1 MSKLSKLNGIQK
13 SKFLRLYKYQYF
25 YRMYK
30 QIICLLLFCFVSVGF
45 GQEKNNA
52 FKSKKFAYTNKEI
65 LIDTSALNPNSFK
78 IFNVNQQEIDTS
90 FYSFNYQTK
99 KLIFKKIFQD
109 SVRVQ
114 YYQLPNFLTKTY
126 TIYDEKKIVPNENG
140 RLLTFSENTKK
151 QIPIFNGL
159 QTNGSISRGFT
170 VGNNQNTVL
179 NSNLDL
185 QISGKLSDDITLK
198 ASIQDSNIPLQE
210 GGYSQKIDEFDQIF
224 IELSSKNWN
233 IRAGDLFLENRKT
246 SFLNFNKKVQGLS
259 SHFNWGNTKKNDLF
273 FAASLVRGQY
283 AKSNFTGQEGNQ
295 GPYKLRGNN
304 GELYVL
310 IISGS
315 ERVYVNGIL
324 KERGENK
331 DYIIDYNAGEI
342 IFNATFPITSEMRIV
357 MEYQYSDRNFTRFLS
372 YGGFQHESD
381 KFSIGAYVYN
391 ENDVKNQPL
400 QQSLSENQ
408 IQTLQL
414 AGDNANL
421 MNAPSAYVDSY
432 SENKILYK
440 KAQVNNTEIFV
451 FSTDATQTLYQVKFT
466 FLGTNSGNYILA
478 SSNTIGKIY
487 EYVAPISGV
496 PQGSYEPI
504 VKLIAPTKIQ
514 IATIVSSFSP
524 TEKTEIETEIAIS
537 NHDKNLFSNLDDANN
552 QGIATKLNLKQQLFS
567 KGIQVQSFATIN
579 YIQEN
584 FKPIERLY
592 NIEFNRDWNLTNPL
606 GNQMFLAGGV
616 QFNSVQKDTVKWKT
630 FGKYQFEKLEYSTNF
645 SGYKHAFQTFTKNKN
660 LALQTQISLMDSKNN
675 SSTSNFLR
683 SQNVAKYHF
692 KKNYVGANFRY
703 ENNKE
708 IANETKIL
716 SNFSQRFSEFGNF
729 IGRGDSTK
737 VYTEMGYLIRQNDS
751 VKNNLLQRVNSSF
764 STYLKSQIIKNDR
777 RNLGIFI
784 NYRTL
789 KFTHNRATEPSI
801 NSRVNYSDSFFNQLI
816 QTTTFYENNS
826 GSIAQQEFTF
836 LEVDAGRGIYMW
848 NDYNNNNIQE
858 LQEFEIATFSDLAK
872 YVKIFLPNQIFIRTY
887 QNKLSQTLTFNG
899 NAWQNETGFKKFL
912 SKFYNQTSLIIDK
925 KITRNSNAFEWNP
938 FSIPDKDLIGL
949 NTNFRNSLFFNKGKQ
964 KNSVT
969 YTYNSSALKNVLN
982 FGSQENYIK
991 SHQLQ
996 YVHLVQK
1003 FWLFQ
1008 LQTNTSNVKS
1018 ISDNYAS
1025 RNFNI
1030 TGLEIAPKVSYI
1042 FNKNAS
1048 WDVFYENNSKENTI
1062 GNLEHLKQ
1070 QQFGTSFNWNTEKGF
1085 SLNGIFTYIN
1095 NNFTGSASSPVG
1107 FQLLEGLQ
1115 NGKNT
1120 TWQLLVQKNI
1130 TQFLD
1135 VSVNYNG
1142 RKSETS
1148 KTVHTGTIQL
1158 RAFF

>member
-1 MSKLSKLNGIQK
+1 MLKQL
-13 SKFLRLYKYQYF
+13 FLF
-25 YRMYK
+25 
-30 QIICLLLFCFVSVGF
+30 LFLCVFSVGF
-45 GQEKNNA
+45 AQEKNQA
-52 FKSKKFAYTNKEI
+52 YKSRKIVYTKEVI
-65 LIDTSALNPNSFK
+65 LIDTIALNPNSFK
-78 IFNVNQQEIDTS
+78 IYNFNNQEIDTS
-90 FYSFNYQTK
+90 YYSFNYQTK
-99 KLIFKKIFQD
+99 KLLFKKEFQD
-109 SVRVQ
+109 SVKVT

-140 RLLTFSENTKK
+140 RLLTFSENNKK
-151 QIPIFNGL
+151 PTSVFDGL
-159 QTNGSISRGFT
+159 QTNGSISRGVT
-170 VGNNQNTVL
+170 IGNNQNTVL

-185 QISGKLSDDITLK
+185 QISGKISENVTLK

-210 GGYSQKIDEFDQIF
+210 GGYSQKLDEFDQIF

-259 SHFNWGNTKKNDLF
+259 SHFNWGNSNKNDLF

-283 AKSNFTGQEGNQ
+283 ARSNFTGQEGNQ

-372 YGGFQHESD
+372 YGGFNHESE
-381 KFSIGAYVYN
+381 KFSIGAYVYS

-400 QQSLSENQ
+400 QQSLSEEQVQ
-408 IQTLQL
+408 ILQN
-414 AGDNANL
+414 AGDDTTL
-421 MNAPSAYVDSY
+421 MNAPSAYEDSY

-440 KAQVNNTEIFV
+440 KTLIGPTEIFE
-451 FSTDATQTLYQVKFT
+451 FSTDQTQTLFQVKFT
-466 FLGTNSGNYILA
+466 FVGNNLGNYVLA
-478 SSNTIGKIY
+478 SNNTIGKIY
-487 EYVAPISGV
+487 EYVAPIAGI
-496 PQGSYEPI
+496 PQGNYEPI

-514 IATIVSSFSP
+514 IATIVSKYSP
-524 TEKTEIETEIAIS
+524 SDKTEIETEIAIS
-537 NHDKNLFSNLDDANN
+537 NNDRNLFSGLDDANN
-552 QGIATKLNLKQQLFS
+552 QGIASKLNIKQQLFS
-567 KGIQVQSFATIN
+567 KGINVQSFANIN

-592 NIEFNRDWNLTNPL
+592 NIEFNRDWNITNPL
-606 GNQMFLAGGV
+606 GNQVLIVGGF
-616 QFNSVQKDTVKWKT
+616 QFNSVQKDSIKWQT
-630 FGKYQFEKLEYSTNF
+630 FGKYQFEKLDYSTNF
-645 SGYKHAFQTFTKNKN
+645 SGNKHVFQAIAKNKSIVFQT
-660 LALQTQISLMDSKNN
+660 QTSLMNSQSETSKSDFFRN
-675 SSTSNFLR
+675 
-683 SQNVAKYHF
+683 QNLMKYQV
-692 KKNYVGANFRY
+692 KKNYIGGSFRA
-703 ENNKE
+703 ESSKE
-708 IANETKIL
+708 LLTQTQTL

-729 IGRGDSTK
+729 IGRGDSTA
-737 VYTEMGYLIRQNDS
+737 VFTEIGYLARQNDS
-751 VKNNLLQRVNSSF
+751 LQNSILKRVNTSF
-764 STYLKSQIIKNDR
+764 STYLKSQLIKNDR
-777 RNLGIFI
+777 RNLGVFI

-789 KFTHNRATEPSI
+789 KFTDNRATEPSI
-801 NSRVNYSDSFFNQLI
+801 NSRLNYSDSFFNQLI

-826 GSIAQQEFTF
+826 GSIAQQEFTY
-836 LEVDAGRGIYMW
+836 LEVDPGRGVYMW
-848 NDYNNNNIQE
+848 NDYNNNNVQE
-858 LQEFEIATFSDLAK
+858 LQEFEIATFPDLAK
-872 YVKIFLPNQIFIRTY
+872 YVKVFLPNQTFIRTY

-899 NAWQNETGFKKFL
+899 NAWQNESGFMKFL
-912 SKFYNQTSLIIDK
+912 SNFYNQTSLIIDK
-925 KITRNSNAFEWNP
+925 KVARNSNSFEWNP
-938 FSIPDKDLIGL
+938 FSKNEEDLIGL
-949 NTNFRNSLFFNKGKQ
+949 NNNFRNSLFFHKGKQ
-964 KNSVT
+964 RNSVT
-969 YTYNSSALKNVLN
+969 YTYNSSSLKNLLN

-996 YVHLVQK
+996 YVHLVKK

-1008 LQTNTSNVKS
+1008 LQTNTSNSES
-1018 ISDNYAS
+1018 ISDSYAS

-1030 TGLEIAPKVSYI
+1030 EGIEMAPKVSYI
-1042 FNKNAS
+1042 FSKNAS
-1048 WDVFYENNSKENTI
+1048 WDIFYENSTKENTI
-1062 GNLEHLKQ
+1062 GNLERLKQ
-1070 QQFGTSFNWNTEKGF
+1070 NQFGTSFNWNTEKGF
-1085 SLNGIFTYIN
+1085 SMNGIFTYIN
-1095 NNFTGSASSPVG
+1095 NDFTGSASSPVG

-1120 TWQLLVQKNI
+1120 TWQLIFQKNI

-1135 VSVNYNG
+1135 VSINYNG

-1148 KTVHTGTIQL
+1148 KTIHTGTVQL

>member
-1 MSKLSKLNGIQK
+1 
-13 SKFLRLYKYQYF
+13 
-25 YRMYK
+25 MYK
-30 QIICLLLFCFVSVGF
+30 QLFLFLLLCAFSVGL
-45 GQEKNNA
+45 GQEKNQA
-52 FKSKKFAYTNKEI
+52 FKTKKMVYTKAEI
-65 LIDTSALNPNSFK
+65 QIDTLALNPNSFK
-78 IFNVNQQEIDTS
+78 IYNLNNQEIDTS
-90 FYSFNYQTK
+90 FYAFNYQTK
-99 KLIFKKIFQD
+99 KLLFKKEFQD
-109 SVRVQ
+109 SVKVS

-140 RLLTFSENTKK
+140 RLLTFSENNKK
-151 QIPIFNGL
+151 PTSVFNGL
-159 QTNGSISRGFT
+159 QTNGSISRGVT
-170 VGNNQNTVL
+170 IGNNQNTVL

-185 QISGKLSDDITLK
+185 QISGKLADNITLK

-210 GGYSQKIDEFDQIF
+210 GGYSQKLDEFDQIF

-233 IRAGDLFLENRKT
+233 VRAGDLFLENRKT

-259 SHFNWGNTKKNDLF
+259 SHFNWGNTNKNDLF

-295 GPYKLRGNN
+295 GPYKLRGNS

-372 YGGFQHESD
+372 YGGFNHESD
-381 KFSIGAYVYN
+381 KFSIGAYVYS

-400 QQSLSENQ
+400 QQSLSEEQ
-408 IQTLQL
+408 IQILQN
-414 AGDNANL
+414 AGDDTTL
-421 MNAPSAYVDSY
+421 MNAPSAYEDSY

-440 KAQVNNTEIFV
+440 KTLIGPTEIFE
-451 FSTDATQTLYQVKFT
+451 FSTDETQILYQVKFT
-466 FLGTNSGNYILA
+466 FLGTNLGNYVLA
-478 SSNTIGKIY
+478 SNNTIGKIY
-487 EYVAPISGV
+487 EYVAPIAEI
-496 PQGSYEPI
+496 PQGNYEPL

-514 IATIVSSFSP
+514 IATIVSKYSP
-524 TEKTEIETEIAIS
+524 SDKTEIETEIAIS
-537 NHDKNLFSNLDDANN
+537 NNDKNLFSGLDDANN
-552 QGIATKLNLKQQLFS
+552 QGIASKLNIKQHLFS
-567 KGIQVQSFATIN
+567 KGINVQSFANIN

-592 NIEFNRDWNLTNPL
+592 NIEFNRDWNITNPL
-606 GNQMFLAGGV
+606 GNQVLIVGGF
-616 QFNSVQKDTVKWKT
+616 QFNSVQKDSVTWQT
-630 FGKYQFEKLEYSTNF
+630 FGKYQFEKLDYSSNF
-645 SGYKHAFQTFTKNKN
+645 SGNKHVFQAIAKNKSLVFQT
-660 LALQTQISLMDSKNN
+660 QTSLMNSQSETSKSDFFRN
-675 SSTSNFLR
+675 
-683 SQNVAKYHF
+683 QNVVKYHV
-692 KKNYVGANFRY
+692 KKNYIGGSFRA
-703 ENNKE
+703 ENTKE
-708 IANETKIL
+708 MLTQTQTL
-716 SNFSQRFSEFGNF
+716 SNFSQRFTEFGNF

-737 VYTEMGYLIRQNDS
+737 VFTEIGYLARQNDS
-751 VKNNLLQRVNSSF
+751 LQSNTLKRVNASF
-764 STYLKSQIIKNDR
+764 STYLKSQLIKNDR
-777 RNLGIFI
+777 RNLGLFI

-789 KFTHNRATEPSI
+789 KFTDNRATEPSI
-801 NSRVNYSDSFFNQLI
+801 NSRLNYSDSFFNQLI

-826 GSIAQQEFTF
+826 GSIAQQEFTY
-836 LEVDAGRGIYMW
+836 LEVDPGRGVYMW
-848 NDYNNNNIQE
+848 NDYNNNNVQE
-858 LQEFEIATFSDLAK
+858 LQEFEIATFPDLAK
-872 YVKIFLPNQIFIRTY
+872 YVKVFLPNQTFIRTY

-899 NAWQNETGFKKFL
+899 NAWQNESGFQKFA
-912 SKFYNQTSLIIDK
+912 SNFYNQTSLIIDK
-925 KITRNSNAFEWNP
+925 KVARNSSSFEWNP
-938 FSIPDKDLIGL
+938 FSKNEEDLIGL
-949 NTNFRNSLFFNKGKQ
+949 NNNFRNSLFFHKGKQ
-964 KNSVT
+964 RNSVT
-969 YTYNSSALKNVLN
+969 YTYNSSSLKNLLN

-996 YVHLVQK
+996 YVHLVKK

-1008 LQTNTSNVKS
+1008 LQTNTSNSES
-1018 ISDNYAS
+1018 ISDSYSS

-1030 TGLEIAPKVSYI
+1030 DGLEMAPKVSYI
-1042 FNKNAS
+1042 FSKNAS
-1048 WDVFYENNSKENTI
+1048 WDLFYENSTKENTT

-1070 QQFGTSFNWNTEKGF
+1070 NQFGTSFNWNTEKGF
-1085 SLNGIFTYIN
+1085 SMNGIFTYIN

-1115 NGKNT
+1115 NGKNM
-1120 TWQLLVQKNI
+1120 TWQVLFQKNI

-1148 KTVHTGTIQL
+1148 KTIHTGTVQL

>member
-1 MSKLSKLNGIQK
+1 MFKHL
-13 SKFLRLYKYQYF
+13 FLF
-25 YRMYK
+25 
-30 QIICLLLFCFVSVGF
+30 LFLCTISVGF
-45 GQEKNNA
+45 AQEKNQA
-52 FKSKKFAYTNKEI
+52 FKSKKLVYTNQEI
-65 LIDTSALNPNSFK
+65 QIDTLALNPNSFK
-78 IFNVNQQEIDTS
+78 IYNFNNQEIDTS

-99 KLIFKKIFQD
+99 KLLFKKEFQD
-109 SVRVQ
+109 SVKVE

-140 RLLTFSENTKK
+140 RLLTFTENNKK
-151 QIPIFNGL
+151 PISVFNGL
-159 QTNGSISRGFT
+159 QTNGSISRGVT
-170 VGNNQNTVL
+170 IGNNQNTVL

-185 QISGKLSDDITLK
+185 QISGKLSENITLK

-210 GGYSQKIDEFDQIF
+210 GGYSQKLDEFDQIF

-233 IRAGDLFLENRKT
+233 VRAGDLFLENRKT

-273 FAASLVRGQY
+273 LAASLVRGQY

-295 GPYKLRGNN
+295 GPYKLRGNS

-372 YGGFQHESD
+372 YGGFNHESD
-381 KFSIGAYVYN
+381 KFSIGAYVYS

-400 QQSLSENQ
+400 QQSLSEEQVQ
-408 IQTLQL
+408 ILQN
-414 AGDNANL
+414 AGDDVTQ
-421 MNAPSAYVDSY
+421 MNAPSAYEDSY

-440 KAQVNNTEIFV
+440 KTLIGPIEIFE
-451 FSTDATQTLYQVKFT
+451 FSTDETLTLYQVKFT
-466 FLGTNSGNYILA
+466 FLGNNLGNYVLA
-478 SSNTIGKIY
+478 SNNTIGKIY
-487 EYVAPISGV
+487 EYVAPIAGI
-496 PQGSYEPI
+496 PQGNYEPI

-514 IATIVSSFSP
+514 IATIVSKYSP
-524 TEKTEIETEIAIS
+524 SYKTEIETEIAIS
-537 NHDKNLFSNLDDANN
+537 NNDKNLFSGLDDANN
-552 QGIATKLNLKQQLFS
+552 QGIASKLNIKQQLFS
-567 KGIQVQSFATIN
+567 KGINVQSFANIN

-592 NIEFNRDWNLTNPL
+592 NIEFNRDWNITNPL
-606 GNQMFLAGGV
+606 GNQVLIVGGF
-616 QFNSVQKDTVKWKT
+616 QFNSVQKDAIKWKV
-630 FGKYQFEKLEYSTNF
+630 FGKYQFEKLDYSTNF
-645 SGYKHAFQTFTKNKN
+645 SGNKHVFQAIAKNKSLVFQT
-660 LALQTQISLMDSKNN
+660 QTSLMNSQSDYSKSDFFRN
-675 SSTSNFLR
+675 
-683 SQNVAKYHF
+683 QNVAKFHF
-692 KKNYVGANFRY
+692 KKNYIGGSFRA
-703 ENNKE
+703 ENSKE
-708 IANETKIL
+708 FITQTQTL
-716 SNFSQRFSEFGNF
+716 SNFSQRFTEFGNF
-729 IGRGDSTK
+729 LGRGDSTK
-737 VYTEMGYLIRQNDS
+737 VFTEIGYLIRQNDS
-751 VKNNLLQRVNSSF
+751 LQSNILKRVNTSF
-764 STYLKSQIIKNDR
+764 STYLKSQLIKNDR
-777 RNLGIFI
+777 RNLGVFV

-789 KFTHNRATEPSI
+789 KFADNRTTEPSI
-801 NSRVNYSDSFFNQLI
+801 NSRLNYSDSFFNQLI

-826 GSIAQQEFTF
+826 GSIAQQEFTY
-836 LEVDAGRGIYMW
+836 LEVDPGRGVYMW

-858 LQEFEIATFSDLAK
+858 LQEFEIATFPDLAK
-872 YVKIFLPNQIFIRTY
+872 YVKVFLPNQTFIRTY

-899 NAWQNETGFKKFL
+899 NAWQNETGLKGFL
-912 SKFYNQTSLIIDK
+912 SNFYNQTSLIIDK
-925 KITRNSNAFEWNP
+925 KVARNSNSFEWNP
-938 FSIPDKDLIGL
+938 FSKSEEDLIGL
-949 NTNFRNSLFFNKGKQ
+949 NNNFRNSLFFHKGKQ
-964 KNSVT
+964 RNSLT
-969 YTYNSSALKNVLN
+969 YTYNSSSLKNLLN

-996 YVHLVQK
+996 YAHLVQK

-1008 LQTNTSNVKS
+1008 LQTNTSNSES
-1018 ISDNYAS
+1018 ISDSYAT

-1030 TGLEIAPKVSYI
+1030 DGLEMAPKVSYI
-1042 FNKNAS
+1042 FSKNAS
-1048 WDVFYENNSKENTI
+1048 WDIFYENSNKENTL
-1062 GNLEHLKQ
+1062 GDLESLKQ
-1070 QQFGTSFNWNTEKGF
+1070 NQFGTSFNWNTEKGF
-1085 SLNGIFTYIN
+1085 SMNGIFTYIN
-1095 NNFTGSASSPVG
+1095 NDFSGNASSPVG

-1120 TWQLLVQKNI
+1120 TWQLLFQKNI

-1135 VSVNYNG
+1135 VSINYNG

-1148 KTVHTGTIQL
+1148 KTIHTGTVQL

>member
-1 MSKLSKLNGIQK
+1 MC
-13 SKFLRLYKYQYF
+13 
-25 YRMYK
+25 K
-30 QIICLLLFCFVSVGF
+30 QIICILFFCCVAFGF

-65 LIDTSALNPNSFK
+65 LIDSLVLHPNSFK
-78 IFNVNQQEIDTS
+78 IFNLKQQEIDTS
-90 FYSFNYQTK
+90 YYIFNYQTK
-99 KLIFKKIFQD
+99 KLVFKKVFSD
-109 SVRVQ
+109 SIRVQ

-140 RLLTFSENTKK
+140 RFLTFSENTKK
-151 QIPIFNGL
+151 QLPIFNGL
-159 QTNGSISRGFT
+159 QTNGSISRGIT

-185 QISGKLSDDITLK
+185 QISGKLSEDITLK

-224 IELSSKNWN
+224 IELSAKNWN

-283 AKSNFTGQEGNQ
+283 ARSNFTGQEGNQ

-381 KFSIGAYVYN
+381 KFTIGAYVYN
-391 ENDVKNQPL
+391 ENDIKNQPL

-414 AGDNANL
+414 AGDDTNL
-421 MNAPSAYVDSY
+421 MNTPSAFEDSY

-440 KAQVNNTEIFV
+440 KTIVNNTEIFV
-451 FSTDATQTLYQVKFT
+451 FSTDNTQTLYQVKFT
-466 FLGTNSGNYILA
+466 LLGNNLGNYILA

-487 EYVAPISGV
+487 EYIAPISGV
-496 PQGSYEPI
+496 PQGIYEPI

-537 NHDKNLFSNLDDANN
+537 NYDENLFSNLDDSNN
-552 QGIATKLNLKQQLFS
+552 QGIATKLNLNQQLFS

-592 NIEFNRDWNLTNPL
+592 NIEFNRDWNSTNPI
-606 GNQMFLAGGV
+606 GNQTLLVGGI
-616 QFNSVQKDTVKWKT
+616 QFNSVQKDTTTWKT
-630 FGKYQFEKLEYSTNF
+630 FGKYQFEKLDFSKNF
-645 SGYKHAFQTFTKNKN
+645 SGNKHAFQTYAKNKSWIF
-660 LALQTQISLMDSKNN
+660 QTQTSLMNSKTDY
-675 SSTSNFLR
+675 STSTFLR
-683 SQNVAKYHF
+683 SQNGIKYHF
-692 KKNYVGANFRY
+692 KKNYVGTNFRH
-703 ENNKE
+703 ENSKE
-708 IANETKIL
+708 IFIQTQKL
-716 SNFSQRFSEFGNF
+716 SNFSQKFSEFGSF
-729 IGRGDSTK
+729 IGRGDSTD
-737 VYTEMGYLIRQNDS
+737 VYTEIGYLIRHNDS
-751 VKNNLLQRVNSSF
+751 IKNNFLQRVNTSF
-764 STYLKSQIIKNDR
+764 STYLKSQIIKNEK
-777 RNLGIFI
+777 RNLGVFI
-784 NYRTL
+784 NYRSL
-789 KFTHNRATEPSI
+789 KFMDDRATEPSI
-801 NSRVNYSDSFFNQLI
+801 NSRFNYSDSFFNQLI
-816 QTTTFYENNS
+816 QSTTFYENNS
-826 GSIAQQEFTF
+826 GNIAQQDFTF

-872 YVKIFLPNQIFIRTY
+872 YIKIFLPNQIFIRTY
-887 QNKLSQTLTFNG
+887 QNKFSQTLTFNG
-899 NAWQNETGFKKFL
+899 NMLQNKTGFKKFL

-925 KITRNSNAFEWNP
+925 KITRNSNTFEWNP
-938 FSIPDKDLIGL
+938 FSIPEENLIGL
-949 NTNFRNSLFFNKGKQ
+949 NNNFRNSLFFHKGKQ
-964 KNSVT
+964 RNSVT
-969 YTYNSSALKNVLN
+969 YTYNSSSTKNILN

-991 SHQLQ
+991 NHQFQ

-1003 FWLFQ
+1003 FWLFHFE
-1008 LQTNTSNVKS
+1008 TNITSLNS
-1018 ISDNYAS
+1018 ISDNYVS

-1030 TGLEIAPKVSYI
+1030 SAIEMRPKVAYI

-1048 WDVFYENNSKENTI
+1048 WEIFYENNSKQNTI
-1062 GNLEHLKQ
+1062 GNLESLKQ

-1085 SLNGIFTYIN
+1085 TLNGIFTYIN
-1095 NNFTGSASSPVG
+1095 NNFTGSTSSPVG

-1115 NGKNT
+1115 NGKNS
-1120 TWQLLVQKNI
+1120 TWQLIFQKNI

-1135 VSVNYNG
+1135 ISLNYNG

-1148 KTVHTGTIQL
+1148 QVVHTGTIQL

>member
-1 MSKLSKLNGIQK
+1 MFKHL
-13 SKFLRLYKYQYF
+13 FLF
-25 YRMYK
+25 
-30 QIICLLLFCFVSVGF
+30 LFLCTISVGF
-45 GQEKNNA
+45 AQEKNQA
-52 FKSKKFAYTNKEI
+52 FKSKKLVYTNQEI
-65 LIDTSALNPNSFK
+65 QIDTLALNPNSFK
-78 IFNVNQQEIDTS
+78 IYNFNNQEIDTS

-99 KLIFKKIFQD
+99 KLLFKKEFQD
-109 SVRVQ
+109 SVKVE

-140 RLLTFSENTKK
+140 RLLTFTENNKK
-151 QIPIFNGL
+151 PISVFNGL
-159 QTNGSISRGFT
+159 QTNGSISRGVT
-170 VGNNQNTVL
+170 IGNNQNTVL

-185 QISGKLSDDITLK
+185 QISGKLSENITLK

-210 GGYSQKIDEFDQIF
+210 GGYSQKLDEFDQIF

-233 IRAGDLFLENRKT
+233 VRAGDLFLENRKT

-273 FAASLVRGQY
+273 LAASLVRGQY

-295 GPYKLRGNN
+295 GPYKLRGNS

-372 YGGFQHESD
+372 YGGFNHESD
-381 KFSIGAYVYN
+381 KFSIGAYVYS

-400 QQSLSENQ
+400 QQSLSEEQVQ
-408 IQTLQL
+408 ILQN
-414 AGDNANL
+414 AGDDVTQ
-421 MNAPSAYVDSY
+421 MNAPSAYEDSY

-440 KAQVNNTEIFV
+440 KTLIGPIEIFE
-451 FSTDATQTLYQVKFT
+451 FSTDETLTLYQVKFT
-466 FLGTNSGNYILA
+466 FLGNNLGNYVLA
-478 SSNTIGKIY
+478 SNNTIGKIY
-487 EYVAPISGV
+487 EYVAPIAGI
-496 PQGSYEPI
+496 PQGNYEPI

-514 IATIVSSFSP
+514 IATIVSKYSP
-524 TEKTEIETEIAIS
+524 SDKTEIETEIAIS
-537 NHDKNLFSNLDDANN
+537 NNDKNLFSGLDDANN
-552 QGIATKLNLKQQLFS
+552 QGIASKLNIKQQLFS
-567 KGIQVQSFATIN
+567 KGINVQSFANIN

-592 NIEFNRDWNLTNPL
+592 NIEFNRDWNITNPL
-606 GNQMFLAGGV
+606 GNQVLIVGGF
-616 QFNSVQKDTVKWKT
+616 QFNSVQKDAIKWKV
-630 FGKYQFEKLEYSTNF
+630 FGKYQFEKLDYSTNF
-645 SGYKHAFQTFTKNKN
+645 SGNKHVFQAIAKNKSLVFQT
-660 LALQTQISLMDSKNN
+660 QTSLMNSQSDYSKSDFFRN
-675 SSTSNFLR
+675 
-683 SQNVAKYHF
+683 QNVAKFHF
-692 KKNYVGANFRY
+692 KKNYIGGSFRA
-703 ENNKE
+703 ENSKE
-708 IANETKIL
+708 FITQTQTL
-716 SNFSQRFSEFGNF
+716 SNFSQRFTEFGNF
-729 IGRGDSTK
+729 LGRGDSTK
-737 VYTEMGYLIRQNDS
+737 VFTEIGYLIRQNDS
-751 VKNNLLQRVNSSF
+751 LQSNILKRVNTSF
-764 STYLKSQIIKNDR
+764 STYLKSQLIKNDR
-777 RNLGIFI
+777 RNLGVFV

-789 KFTHNRATEPSI
+789 KFADNRATEPSI
-801 NSRVNYSDSFFNQLI
+801 NSRLNYSDSFFNQLI

-826 GSIAQQEFTF
+826 GSIAQQEFTY
-836 LEVDAGRGIYMW
+836 LEVDPGRGVYMW

-858 LQEFEIATFSDLAK
+858 LQEFEIATFPDLAK
-872 YVKIFLPNQIFIRTY
+872 YVKVFLPNQTFIRTY

-899 NAWQNETGFKKFL
+899 NAWQNETGLKGFL
-912 SKFYNQTSLIIDK
+912 SNFYNQTSLIIDK
-925 KITRNSNAFEWNP
+925 KVARNSNSFEWNP
-938 FSIPDKDLIGL
+938 FSKSEEDLIGL
-949 NTNFRNSLFFNKGKQ
+949 NNNFRNSLFFHKGKQ
-964 KNSVT
+964 RNSVT
-969 YTYNSSALKNVLN
+969 YTYNSSSLKNLLN

-996 YVHLVQK
+996 YVHLVKK

-1008 LQTNTSNVKS
+1008 LQTNTSNSES
-1018 ISDNYAS
+1018 ISDSYAT

-1030 TGLEIAPKVSYI
+1030 DGLEMAPKVSYI
-1042 FNKNAS
+1042 FSKNAS
-1048 WDVFYENNSKENTI
+1048 WDIFYENSNKENTL
-1062 GNLEHLKQ
+1062 GDLESLKQ
-1070 QQFGTSFNWNTEKGF
+1070 NQFGTSFNWNTEKGF
-1085 SLNGIFTYIN
+1085 SMNGIFTYIN
-1095 NNFTGSASSPVG
+1095 NDFSGNASSPVG

-1120 TWQLLVQKNI
+1120 TWQLLFQKNI

-1135 VSVNYNG
+1135 VSINYNG

-1148 KTVHTGTIQL
+1148 KTIHTGTVQL

>member
-1 MSKLSKLNGIQK
+1 
-13 SKFLRLYKYQYF
+13 
-25 YRMYK
+25 MYK
-30 QIICLLLFCFVSVGF
+30 QLFLFLFLCAFSVGF

-52 FKSKKFAYTNKEI
+52 YKTKKLAYTNQEI
-65 LIDTSALNPNSFK
+65 QIDTLALNPNSFK
-78 IFNVNQQEIDTS
+78 IYNFDNQEIDTS

-99 KLIFKKIFQD
+99 KLIFKKEFQD
-109 SVRVQ
+109 SVKIA

-140 RLLTFSENTKK
+140 RLLTFSENNKK
-151 QIPIFNGL
+151 PISAFDGL
-159 QTNGSISRGFT
+159 QTNGSISRGIT

-185 QISGKLSDDITLK
+185 QISGKISDNVTLK

-210 GGYSQKIDEFDQIF
+210 GGYSQKLDEFDQIF

-233 IRAGDLFLENRKT
+233 VRAGDLFLENRKT

-259 SHFNWGNTKKNDLF
+259 THINWGNTTKNDLF

-295 GPYKLRGNN
+295 GPYKLRGNS

-372 YGGFQHESD
+372 YGGFNHEGE
-381 KFSIGAYVYN
+381 KFSIGAYVYS

-400 QQSLSENQ
+400 QQTLSEEQVQ
-408 IQTLQL
+408 ILQN
-414 AGDNANL
+414 AGDDTTL
-421 MNAPSAYVDSY
+421 MTAPSAYEDSY

-440 KAQVNNTEIFV
+440 KTLIGPTEIFE
-451 FSTDATQTLYQVKFT
+451 FSTDQTQTLYQVKFS
-466 FLGTNSGNYILA
+466 FLGNNLGNYVLA
-478 SSNTIGKIY
+478 SNNTIGRIY
-487 EYVAPISGV
+487 EYVAPIAGI
-496 PQGSYEPI
+496 PQGNYEPI

-514 IATIVSSFSP
+514 IATIVSKYAPS
-524 TEKTEIETEIAIS
+524 EKTEIDTEIAIS
-537 NHDKNLFSNLDDANN
+537 NNDQNLFSDLEDANN
-552 QGIATKLNLKQQLFS
+552 QGIASKLNIKQQLFS
-567 KGIQVQSFATIN
+567 KGINVQSFANIN

-592 NIEFNRDWNLTNPL
+592 NIEFNRDWNITNPL
-606 GNQMFLAGGV
+606 GNQVLIIGGF
-616 QFNSVQKDTVKWKT
+616 QFNSVQKDSVKWQT
-630 FGKYQFEKLEYSTNF
+630 FGKYQFEKLDYSINF
-645 SGYKHAFQTFTKNKN
+645 SGNKHVFQAVAKNKSVVFQT
-660 LALQTQISLMDSKNN
+660 QTSLMNSQSDLSK
-675 SSTSNFLR
+675 SDFFRTH
-683 SQNVAKYHF
+683 NVAKYHF
-692 KKNYVGANFRY
+692 KKNYIGGSFRS
-703 ENNKE
+703 ENSKE
-708 IANETKIL
+708 LLTQTQTL
-716 SNFSQRFSEFGNF
+716 SNFSQRFTEFGNF
-729 IGRGDSTK
+729 IGRGDST
-737 VYTEMGYLIRQNDS
+737 VVFTEIGYLARQNDS
-751 VKNNLLQRVNSSF
+751 LQNTVLKRVNASF
-764 STYLKSQIIKNDR
+764 STYLKSQLIKNDR

-789 KFTHNRATEPSI
+789 KFADGRATEPSI
-801 NSRVNYSDSFFNQLI
+801 NSRLSYSDSFFNQLV

-826 GSIAQQEFTF
+826 GSIAQQEFTY
-836 LEVDAGRGIYMW
+836 LEVDPGRGVYMW
-848 NDYNNNNIQE
+848 NDYNNNSVQE
-858 LQEFEIATFSDLAK
+858 LQEFEIATFPDLAK
-872 YVKIFLPNQIFIRTY
+872 YVKVFLPNQTFIRTY
-887 QNKLSQTLTFNG
+887 QNKLSQTLAFNG
-899 NAWQNETGFKKFL
+899 NAWQNESGFKKFL
-912 SKFYNQTSLIIDK
+912 SNFYNQTSLIIDK
-925 KITRNSNAFEWNP
+925 KVARNSNSFEWNP
-938 FSIPDKDLIGL
+938 FSKSEEDLIGL
-949 NTNFRNSLFFNKGKQ
+949 NNNFRNSLYFHKGKQ

-969 YTYNSSALKNVLN
+969 YTYNSSSLKNLLN

-991 SHQLQ
+991 SHQVQ
-996 YVHLVQK
+996 YVHLLKK

-1008 LQTNTSNVKS
+1008 LQTITSNSES
-1018 ISDNYAS
+1018 ISDSYAS

-1030 TGLEIAPKVSYI
+1030 DGLEIAPKVSYI
-1042 FNKNAS
+1042 FSKNAS
-1048 WDVFYENNSKENTI
+1048 WDIFYENSTKENAL
-1062 GNLEHLKQ
+1062 GNLESLKQ
-1070 QQFGTSFNWNTEKGF
+1070 NQFGTSFNWNTEKGF
-1085 SLNGIFTYIN
+1085 SMNGIFTYIN
-1095 NNFTGSASSPVG
+1095 NDFTGSASSPVG

-1120 TWQLLVQKNI
+1120 TWQFLFQKNI

-1135 VSVNYNG
+1135 VSINYNG

-1148 KTVHTGTIQL
+1148 KTIHTGTVQL

>member
-1 MSKLSKLNGIQK
+1 MVYTKAEIQ
-13 SKFLRLYKYQYF
+13 
-25 YRMYK
+25 
-30 QIICLLLFCFVSVGF
+30 
-45 GQEKNNA
+45 
-52 FKSKKFAYTNKEI
+52 
-65 LIDTSALNPNSFK
+65 IDTLALNPNSFK
-78 IFNVNQQEIDTS
+78 IYNFDNQEIDTS

-99 KLIFKKIFQD
+99 KLIFKKEFQD
-109 SVRVQ
+109 SVKVE

-140 RLLTFSENTKK
+140 RLLTFTENNKK
-151 QIPIFNGL
+151 PITVFNGL
-159 QTNGSISRGFT
+159 QTNGSISRGIT

-185 QISGKLSDDITLK
+185 QISGKISDNVTLK

-259 SHFNWGNTKKNDLF
+259 SHFNWGNTTKNDLF

-295 GPYKLRGNN
+295 GPYKLRGNS

-372 YGGFQHESD
+372 YGGFSHESD
-381 KFSIGAYVYN
+381 KFSIGAYVYS

-400 QQSLSENQ
+400 QQSLSEEQVQ
-408 IQTLQL
+408 ILQN
-414 AGDNANL
+414 AGDDMTQ
-421 MNAPSAYVDSY
+421 MNAPSAYEDTY

-440 KAQVNNTEIFV
+440 KTIIGLDEIFE
-451 FSTDATQTLYQVKFT
+451 FSTDQTQTLYQVKFT
-466 FLGTNSGNYILA
+466 FLGNNLGNYVLA
-478 SSNTIGKIY
+478 SNNTIGRIY
-487 EYVAPISGV
+487 EYVAPIAGI

-514 IATIVSSFSP
+514 IATIVSKYSP
-524 TEKTEIETEIAIS
+524 TEKTEIETELAIS
-537 NHDKNLFSNLDDANN
+537 NNDKNLFSGIDDANN
-552 QGIATKLNLKQQLFS
+552 QGIASKLNIKQQLFS
-567 KGIQVQSFATIN
+567 KVISVQSFANVN

-592 NIEFNRDWNLTNPL
+592 NIEFNRDWNITNPL
-606 GNQMFLAGGV
+606 GNQVLIIGGF
-616 QFNSVQKDTVKWKT
+616 QFNSVQRDSVKWKT
-630 FGKYQFEKLEYSTNF
+630 FGKYQFEKLDYSVNF
-645 SGYKHAFQTFTKNKN
+645 SGNKHVFQ
-660 LALQTQISLMDSKNN
+660 AVAKNN
-675 SSTSNFLR
+675 SIVFQTNTSLMNSKSDLSKSDFFR
-683 SQNVAKYHF
+683 NQNVAKYHF
-692 KKNYVGANFRY
+692 KKNYIGGSFRN
-703 ENNKE
+703 ENSKE
-708 IANETKIL
+708 ILTQTQTL
-716 SNFSQRFSEFGNF
+716 SNFSQRFTEYGNF
-729 IGRGDSTK
+729 IGRGDSTA
-737 VYTEMGYLIRQNDS
+737 VFTEIGYLARQNDS
-751 VKNNLLQRVNSSF
+751 LQNNVLKRVNASF
-764 STYLKSQIIKNDR
+764 STYLKSQLIKNDR
-777 RNLGIFI
+777 RNLGVFI

-789 KFTHNRATEPSI
+789 KFADNRPTEPSI
-801 NSRVNYSDSFFNQLI
+801 NSRLNYSDSFFNNLI

-826 GSIAQQEFTF
+826 GSIAQQEFTY
-836 LEVDAGRGIYMW
+836 LEVDPGRGVYMW
-848 NDYNNNNIQE
+848 NDYNNNNVQE
-858 LQEFEIATFSDLAK
+858 LQEFEIATFPDLAK
-872 YVKIFLPNQIFIRTY
+872 YVKVFLPNQIFIRTY
-887 QNKLSQTLTFNG
+887 QNKLSQTLIFNG
-899 NAWQNETGFKKFL
+899 NAWQNETGFKKFI
-912 SKFYNQTSLIIDK
+912 SNFYNQSSLIIDK
-925 KITRNSNAFEWNP
+925 KVARNSNSFEWNP
-938 FSIPDKDLIGL
+938 FSKDEEDLIGL
-949 NTNFRNSLFFNKGKQ
+949 NNNFRNSLFFHKGKQ
-964 KNSVT
+964 RNSVT
-969 YTYNSSALKNVLN
+969 YTYNSSSLKNLLN

-991 SHQLQ
+991 SHQVQ
-996 YVHLVQK
+996 YVHLVKK

-1008 LQTNTSNVKS
+1008 VQTNTSNSES
-1018 ISDNYAS
+1018 ISNSYAS

-1030 TGLEIAPKVSYI
+1030 DGLEIAPKVSYI
-1042 FNKNAS
+1042 FSKNAS
-1048 WDVFYENNSKENTI
+1048 WDVFYENSKKENTL
-1062 GNLEHLKQ
+1062 GNLESLKQ
-1070 QQFGTSFNWNTEKGF
+1070 NQFGTSFNWNTEKGF
-1085 SLNGIFTYIN
+1085 SMNGIFTYIN
-1095 NNFTGSASSPVG
+1095 NDFTGSASSPVG

-1120 TWQLLVQKNI
+1120 TWQLLFQKNI

-1135 VSVNYNG
+1135 VSINYNG

-1148 KTVHTGTIQL
+1148 KTIHTGTVQL

>member
-1 MSKLSKLNGIQK
+1 MFKQL
-13 SKFLRLYKYQYF
+13 FLF
-25 YRMYK
+25 
-30 QIICLLLFCFVSVGF
+30 LFLCTISVGF

-52 FKSKKFAYTNKEI
+52 YKTRKLAYTKSEI
-65 LIDTSALNPNSFK
+65 QIDTLALNPNSFK
-78 IFNVNQQEIDTS
+78 IYNFENQEIDTS

-99 KLIFKKIFQD
+99 KLIFKKEFQD
-109 SVRVQ
+109 SVKVA

-140 RLLTFSENTKK
+140 RLLTFSENNKK
-151 QIPIFNGL
+151 PISVFNGL
-159 QTNGSISRGFT
+159 QTNGSISRGIT

-185 QISGKLSDDITLK
+185 QISGKLSDNVTLK

-210 GGYSQKIDEFDQIF
+210 GGYSQKLDEFDQIF

-233 IRAGDLFLENRKT
+233 VRAGDLFLENRKT

-259 SHFNWGNTKKNDLF
+259 SHFNWGNTNKNDLF

-283 AKSNFTGQEGNQ
+283 ARSNFTGQEGNQ
-295 GPYKLRGNN
+295 GPYKLRGNS

-331 DYIIDYNAGEI
+331 DYIIDYNAGEL

-372 YGGFQHESD
+372 YGGFNHERE
-381 KFSIGAYVYN
+381 KFSIGAYVYS

-400 QQSLSENQ
+400 QQSLSEEQ
-408 IQTLQL
+408 VRILQN
-414 AGDNANL
+414 AGDEVTL
-421 MNAPSAYVDSY
+421 MNAPSAYEDSY

-440 KAQVNNTEIFV
+440 KTVIGPTEIFE
-451 FSTDATQTLYQVKFT
+451 FSTDETQTLFQVKFT
-466 FLGTNSGNYILA
+466 FLGNNLGNYVLA
-478 SSNTIGKIY
+478 SNNTIGKIY
-487 EYVAPISGV
+487 EYVAPIAGI
-496 PQGSYEPI
+496 PQGNYEPI

-514 IATIVSSFSP
+514 IATIVSKYSP

-537 NHDKNLFSNLDDANN
+537 NNDKNLFSGLDDANN
-552 QGIATKLNLKQQLFS
+552 QGIASKLNIKQQLFS
-567 KGIQVQSFATIN
+567 KGINVQSFANIN

-592 NIEFNRDWNLTNPL
+592 NIEFNRDWNITNPL
-606 GNQMFLAGGV
+606 GNQILIVGGF
-616 QFNSVQKDTVKWKT
+616 QFNSVQKDSVKWQT
-630 FGKYQFEKLEYSTNF
+630 FGKYQFEKLDYATNF
-645 SGYKHAFQTFTKNKN
+645 SGNKHTFQAITKNKSVVF
-660 LALQTQISLMDSKNN
+660 QTQTSLMNSRSDISK
-675 SSTSNFLR
+675 SDFLR
-683 SQNVAKYHF
+683 NQNVAKYHF
-692 KKNYVGANFRY
+692 KKNYIGGSFRA
-703 ENNKE
+703 ENSKE
-708 IANETKIL
+708 LLTQTQTL
-716 SNFSQRFSEFGNF
+716 SNFSQRFTEYGNF
-729 IGRGDSTK
+729 IGRGDSTQ
-737 VYTEMGYLIRQNDS
+737 VFTEIGYLARQNDS
-751 VKNNLLQRVNSSF
+751 LQSNILKRVNTSF

-789 KFTHNRATEPSI
+789 KFTDNRATEPSI
-801 NSRVNYSDSFFNQLI
+801 NSRLNYSDSLFNNLI

-826 GSIAQQEFTF
+826 GSIAQQEFTY
-836 LEVDAGRGIYMW
+836 LEVDPGRGVYMW
-848 NDYNNNNIQE
+848 NDYNNNNVQE
-858 LQEFEIATFSDLAK
+858 LQEFEIATFPDLAK
-872 YVKIFLPNQIFIRTY
+872 YVKVFLPNQTFIRTY

-899 NAWQNETGFKKFL
+899 NAWQNEPGFKKIL
-912 SKFYNQTSLIIDK
+912 SSFYNQTSLIIDK
-925 KITRNSNAFEWNP
+925 KVARNTNSFEWNP
-938 FSIPDKDLIGL
+938 FSKNEDDLIGL
-949 NTNFRNSLFFNKGKQ
+949 NNNFRNSLFFHKGKQ
-964 KNSVT
+964 RNSIT
-969 YTYNSSALKNVLN
+969 YTYNSSSLKNLLN
-982 FGSQENYIK
+982 FGSQENYLK

-996 YVHLVQK
+996 YVHLVKK

-1008 LQTNTSNVKS
+1008 LQTNTSNSES
-1018 ISDNYAS
+1018 ISDSYAS

-1030 TGLEIAPKVSYI
+1030 DGIEVAPKVSYI
-1042 FNKNAS
+1042 FSKNAS
-1048 WDVFYENNSKENTI
+1048 WDIFYENSSKENTL
-1062 GNLEHLKQ
+1062 GDLESLKQ
-1070 QQFGTSFNWNTEKGF
+1070 NQFGTSFNWNTEKGF
-1085 SLNGIFTYIN
+1085 SMNGIYTYIN
-1095 NNFTGSASSPVG
+1095 NNFTGSTSSPVG

-1115 NGKNT
+1115 NGKNS
-1120 TWQLLVQKNI
+1120 TWQLLFQKNI

-1135 VSVNYNG
+1135 VSINYNG

-1148 KTVHTGTIQL
+1148 KTIHTGTVQL

>member
-1 MSKLSKLNGIQK
+1 
-13 SKFLRLYKYQYF
+13 
-25 YRMYK
+25 MYK
-30 QIICLLLFCFVSVGF
+30 HLFLFLFLCTISVGF
-45 GQEKNNA
+45 GQEKNQA
-52 FKSKKFAYTNKEI
+52 FKTKKIAYTNKEI
-65 LIDTSALNPNSFK
+65 QIDTLALNPNSFK
-78 IFNVNQQEIDTS
+78 IYNFNNQEIDTS

-99 KLIFKKIFQD
+99 KLIFKKEFQD
-109 SVRVQ
+109 SVKVE

-140 RLLTFSENTKK
+140 RLLTFTENNKK
-151 QIPIFNGL
+151 PISVFNGL
-159 QTNGSISRGFT
+159 QTNGSISRGIT

-185 QISGKLSDDITLK
+185 QISGKLSDNITLK

-210 GGYSQKIDEFDQIF
+210 GGYSQKLDEFDQIF

-259 SHFNWGNTKKNDLF
+259 SHFNWGNTNKNDLF

-295 GPYKLRGNN
+295 GPYKLRGNS

-372 YGGFQHESD
+372 YGGFNHESE
-381 KFSIGAYVYN
+381 KFSIGAYVYT

-400 QQSLSENQ
+400 QQSLSESQVQ
-408 IQTLQL
+408 ILQN
-414 AGDNANL
+414 AGDDVTS
-421 MNAPSAYVDSY
+421 MNAPSAYEDSY

-440 KAQVNNTEIFV
+440 KTLIGPTEIFE
-451 FSTDATQTLYQVKFT
+451 FSTDQTQTLYQVKFT
-466 FLGTNSGNYILA
+466 FLGNNLGNYVLA
-478 SSNTIGKIY
+478 SNNTIGKIY
-487 EYVAPISGV
+487 EYVAPIAGI
-496 PQGSYEPI
+496 PQGNYEPI

-514 IATIVSSFSP
+514 IATIVSTFSP
-524 TEKTEIETEIAIS
+524 TKKTEIETEIAIS
-537 NHDKNLFSNLDDANN
+537 NNDKNLFSNIDDDNN
-552 QGIATKLNLKQQLFS
+552 QGIASKLNIKQQLFS
-567 KGIQVQSFATIN
+567 KGINVQSFANVN

-592 NIEFNRDWNLTNPL
+592 NIEFNRDWNITNPL
-606 GNQMFLAGGV
+606 GNQVLIVGGF
-616 QFNSVQKDTVKWKT
+616 QFNSVQKNSVKWKT
-630 FGKYQFEKLEYSTNF
+630 FGKYQFEKLDYTTNF
-645 SGYKHAFQTFTKNKN
+645 SGNKHTFQAISKNKSVVFQT
-660 LALQTQISLMDSKNN
+660 QTSLMNSRSDVSKTDFFRN
-675 SSTSNFLR
+675 
-683 SQNVAKYHF
+683 QNVAKYHF
-692 KKNYVGANFRY
+692 KKNYIGGSFRS
-703 ENNKE
+703 ENSKE
-708 IANETKIL
+708 LLTQTQTL
-716 SNFSQRFSEFGNF
+716 SNFSQRFTEFGNF
-729 IGRGDSTK
+729 IGRGDSTA
-737 VYTEMGYLIRQNDS
+737 VFTEIGYLARQNDS
-751 VKNNLLQRVNSSF
+751 LQNNVLKRVNTSF
-764 STYLKSQIIKNDR
+764 STYLKSQLIKNDR
-777 RNLGIFI
+777 RNLGVFI

-789 KFTHNRATEPSI
+789 KFANHRATEPSI
-801 NSRVNYSDSFFNQLI
+801 NSRLNYSDSFFNQLI

-826 GSIAQQEFTF
+826 GSIAQQEFTY
-836 LEVDAGRGIYMW
+836 LEVNSGQGIYMW
-848 NDYNNNNIQE
+848 NDYNHNNVQE

-872 YVKIFLPNQIFIRTY
+872 YVKVFLPNQTFLRTY
-887 QNKLSQTLTFNG
+887 QNKLSQTLIFNG
-899 NAWQNETGFKKFL
+899 NAWQNESGFKKFA
-912 SKFYNQTSLIIDK
+912 SNFYNQTSLIIDK
-925 KITRNSNAFEWNP
+925 KVARNSNSFEWNP
-938 FSIPDKDLIGL
+938 FSKNEEDLIGL
-949 NTNFRNSLFFNKGKQ
+949 NNNFRNSLFFHKGKQ
-964 KNSVT
+964 RNSVT
-969 YTYNSSALKNVLN
+969 YTYNSSSLKNLLN

-996 YVHLVQK
+996 YVHLVKK

-1008 LQTNTSNVKS
+1008 LQTNTTNSES
-1018 ISDNYAS
+1018 ISDSYAS
-1025 RNFNI
+1025 RNFSI
-1030 TGLEIAPKVSYI
+1030 DGLEMVPKVSYI
-1042 FNKNAS
+1042 FSKNAS
-1048 WDVFYENNSKENTI
+1048 WDIFYENSKKENTL
-1062 GNLEHLKQ
+1062 GNLESLKQ
-1070 QQFGTSFNWNTEKGF
+1070 NQFGTSFNWNTEKGF
-1085 SLNGIFTYIN
+1085 SMNGIFTYIN
-1095 NNFTGSASSPVG
+1095 NDFTGSASSPVG

-1120 TWQLLVQKNI
+1120 TWQFLFQKNI

-1135 VSVNYNG
+1135 VSINYNG

-1148 KTVHTGTIQL
+1148 KTIHTGTVQL

>member
-1 MSKLSKLNGIQK
+1 MFKHL
-13 SKFLRLYKYQYF
+13 FLF
-25 YRMYK
+25 
-30 QIICLLLFCFVSVGF
+30 LFLCTISVGF
-45 GQEKNNA
+45 AQEKNQA
-52 FKSKKFAYTNKEI
+52 FKSKKLVYTNQEI
-65 LIDTSALNPNSFK
+65 QIDTLALNPNSFK
-78 IFNVNQQEIDTS
+78 IYNFNNQEIDTS

-99 KLIFKKIFQD
+99 KLLFKKEFQD
-109 SVRVQ
+109 SVKVE

-140 RLLTFSENTKK
+140 RLLTFTENNKK
-151 QIPIFNGL
+151 PISVFNGL
-159 QTNGSISRGFT
+159 QTNGSISRGVT
-170 VGNNQNTVL
+170 IGNNQNTVL

-185 QISGKLSDDITLK
+185 QISGKLSENITLK

-210 GGYSQKIDEFDQIF
+210 GGYSQKLDEFDQIF

-233 IRAGDLFLENRKT
+233 VRAGDLFLENRKT

-259 SHFNWGNTKKNDLF
+259 SHFNWGNSNKNDLF
-273 FAASLVRGQY
+273 LAASLVRGQY

-295 GPYKLRGNN
+295 GPYKLRGNS

-372 YGGFQHESD
+372 YGGFNHESD
-381 KFSIGAYVYN
+381 KFSIGAYVYS

-400 QQSLSENQ
+400 QQSLSEEQVQ
-408 IQTLQL
+408 ILQN
-414 AGDNANL
+414 AGDDVTQ
-421 MNAPSAYVDSY
+421 MNAPSAYEDSY

-440 KAQVNNTEIFV
+440 KTLIGPTEIFE
-451 FSTDATQTLYQVKFT
+451 FSTDETLTLYQVKFT
-466 FLGTNSGNYILA
+466 FLGNNLGNYVLA
-478 SSNTIGKIY
+478 SNNTIGKIY
-487 EYVAPISGV
+487 EYVAPIAGI
-496 PQGSYEPI
+496 PQGNYEPI

-514 IATIVSSFSP
+514 IATIVSKYSP
-524 TEKTEIETEIAIS
+524 SYKTEIETEIAIS
-537 NHDKNLFSNLDDANN
+537 NNDKNLFSGLDDANN
-552 QGIATKLNLKQQLFS
+552 QGIASKLNIKQQLFS
-567 KGIQVQSFATIN
+567 KGINVQSFANIN

-592 NIEFNRDWNLTNPL
+592 NIEFNRDWNITNPL
-606 GNQMFLAGGV
+606 GNQVLIVGGF
-616 QFNSVQKDTVKWKT
+616 QFNSVQKDSVKWQT
-630 FGKYQFEKLEYSTNF
+630 FGKYQFEKLDYSINF
-645 SGYKHAFQTFTKNKN
+645 SGNKHVFQAIAKNKSLVFQT
-660 LALQTQISLMDSKNN
+660 QTSLMNSRSDISKSDFFRN
-675 SSTSNFLR
+675 
-683 SQNVAKYHF
+683 QNVAKYHF
-692 KKNYVGANFRY
+692 KKNYIGGSFRA
-703 ENNKE
+703 ENSKE
-708 IANETKIL
+708 LLTQTQTL
-716 SNFSQRFSEFGNF
+716 SNFSQRFTEYGNF
-729 IGRGDSTK
+729 MGRGDSTK
-737 VYTEMGYLIRQNDS
+737 VFTEIGYLARQNDS
-751 VKNNLLQRVNSSF
+751 LQNNMLKRVNTSF
-764 STYLKSQIIKNDR
+764 STYLKSQLIKNDR
-777 RNLGIFI
+777 RNLGVFV

-789 KFTHNRATEPSI
+789 KFADNRATEPSI
-801 NSRVNYSDSFFNQLI
+801 NSRLNYSDSFFNQLI

-826 GSIAQQEFTF
+826 GSIAQQEFTY
-836 LEVDAGRGIYMW
+836 LEVDPGRGVYMW

-858 LQEFEIATFSDLAK
+858 LQEFEIATFPDLAK
-872 YVKIFLPNQIFIRTY
+872 YVKVFLPNQTFIRTY

-899 NAWQNETGFKKFL
+899 NTWQNETGFKGFI
-912 SKFYNQTSLIIDK
+912 SNFYNQTSLIIDK
-925 KITRNSNAFEWNP
+925 KVARNSNSFEWNP
-938 FSIPDKDLIGL
+938 FSKSEEDLIGL
-949 NTNFRNSLFFNKGKQ
+949 NNNFRNSLFFHKGKQ
-964 KNSVT
+964 RNSVT
-969 YTYNSSALKNVLN
+969 YTYNSSSLKNLLN

-996 YVHLVQK
+996 YAHLVQK

-1008 LQTNTSNVKS
+1008 LQTNTSNSES
-1018 ISDNYAS
+1018 ISDSYAS

-1030 TGLEIAPKVSYI
+1030 DGLEITPKVSCI
-1042 FNKNAS
+1042 FSKNAS
-1048 WDVFYENNSKENTI
+1048 WDVFYENSTKENTI
-1062 GNLEHLKQ
+1062 GNLESLKQ
-1070 QQFGTSFNWNTEKGF
+1070 NQFGTSFNWNTEKGF
-1085 SLNGIFTYIN
+1085 SMNGIFTYIN
-1095 NNFTGSASSPVG
+1095 NDFTGSASSPVG

-1120 TWQLLVQKNI
+1120 TWQLLFQKNI

-1148 KTVHTGTIQL
+1148 KTIHTGTVQL

>member
-1 MSKLSKLNGIQK
+1 MFKQL
-13 SKFLRLYKYQYF
+13 FLF
-25 YRMYK
+25 
-30 QIICLLLFCFVSVGF
+30 LFLCGFSVGF

-52 FKSKKFAYTNKEI
+52 YKTKKLAYTNQEI
-65 LIDTSALNPNSFK
+65 QIDTLALNPNSFK
-78 IFNVNQQEIDTS
+78 IYNFDNQEIDTS

-99 KLIFKKIFQD
+99 KLIFKKEFQD
-109 SVRVQ
+109 SVKIA

-140 RLLTFSENTKK
+140 RLLTFSENNKK
-151 QIPIFNGL
+151 PISAFDGL
-159 QTNGSISRGFT
+159 QTNGSISRGIT

-185 QISGKLSDDITLK
+185 QISGKISDNVTLK

-210 GGYSQKIDEFDQIF
+210 GGYSQKLDEFDQIF

-233 IRAGDLFLENRKT
+233 VRAGDLFLENRKT

-259 SHFNWGNTKKNDLF
+259 THINWGNTTKNDLF

-295 GPYKLRGNN
+295 GPYKLRGNS

-372 YGGFQHESD
+372 YGGFNHEGE
-381 KFSIGAYVYN
+381 KFSIGAYVYS

-400 QQSLSENQ
+400 QQTLSEEQVQ
-408 IQTLQL
+408 ILQN
-414 AGDNANL
+414 AGDDTTL
-421 MNAPSAYVDSY
+421 MTAPSAYEDSY

-440 KAQVNNTEIFV
+440 KTLIGPTEIFE
-451 FSTDATQTLYQVKFT
+451 FSTDQTQTLYQVKFS
-466 FLGTNSGNYILA
+466 FLGNNLGNYVLV
-478 SSNTIGKIY
+478 SNNTIGRIY
-487 EYVAPISGV
+487 EYVAPIAGI
-496 PQGSYEPI
+496 PQGNYEPI

-514 IATIVSSFSP
+514 IATIVSKYAPS
-524 TEKTEIETEIAIS
+524 EKTEIDTEIAIS
-537 NHDKNLFSNLDDANN
+537 NNDQNLFSDLEDANN
-552 QGIATKLNLKQQLFS
+552 QGIASKLNIKQQLFS
-567 KGIQVQSFATIN
+567 KGINVQSFANIN

-592 NIEFNRDWNLTNPL
+592 NIEFNRDWNITNPL
-606 GNQMFLAGGV
+606 GNQVLIIGGF
-616 QFNSVQKDTVKWKT
+616 QFNSVQKDSVKWQT
-630 FGKYQFEKLEYSTNF
+630 FGKYQFEKLDYSINF
-645 SGYKHAFQTFTKNKN
+645 SGNKHVFQAVAKNKSVVFQT
-660 LALQTQISLMDSKNN
+660 QTSLMNSQSDSSK
-675 SSTSNFLR
+675 SDFFRTH
-683 SQNVAKYHF
+683 NVAKYHF
-692 KKNYVGANFRY
+692 KKNYIGGSFRS
-703 ENNKE
+703 ENSKE
-708 IANETKIL
+708 LLTQTQTL
-716 SNFSQRFSEFGNF
+716 SNFSQRFTEFGNF
-729 IGRGDSTK
+729 IGRGDSTA
-737 VYTEMGYLIRQNDS
+737 VFTEIGYLARQNDS
-751 VKNNLLQRVNSSF
+751 LQNTVLKRVNASF
-764 STYLKSQIIKNDR
+764 STYLKSQLIKNDR

-789 KFTHNRATEPSI
+789 KFADGRATEPSI
-801 NSRVNYSDSFFNQLI
+801 NSRLSYSDSFFNQLV

-826 GSIAQQEFTF
+826 GSIAQQEFTY
-836 LEVDAGRGIYMW
+836 LEVDPGRGVYMW
-848 NDYNNNNIQE
+848 NDYNNNSVQE
-858 LQEFEIATFSDLAK
+858 LQEFEIATFPDLAK
-872 YVKIFLPNQIFIRTY
+872 YVKVFLPNQTFIRTY
-887 QNKLSQTLTFNG
+887 QNKLSQTLAFNG
-899 NAWQNETGFKKFL
+899 NAWQNESGFKKVL
-912 SKFYNQTSLIIDK
+912 SNFYNQTSLIIDK
-925 KITRNSNAFEWNP
+925 KVARNSNSFEWNP
-938 FSIPDKDLIGL
+938 FSKSEEDLIGL
-949 NTNFRNSLFFNKGKQ
+949 NNNFRNSLYFHKGKQ

-969 YTYNSSALKNVLN
+969 YTYNSSSLKNLLN

-991 SHQLQ
+991 SHQVQ
-996 YVHLVQK
+996 YVHLLKK

-1008 LQTNTSNVKS
+1008 LQTITSNSES
-1018 ISDNYAS
+1018 ISDSYAS

-1030 TGLEIAPKVSYI
+1030 DGLEIAPKVSYI
-1042 FNKNAS
+1042 FSKNAS
-1048 WDVFYENNSKENTI
+1048 WDIFYENSTKENTL
-1062 GNLEHLKQ
+1062 GNLERLKQ
-1070 QQFGTSFNWNTEKGF
+1070 NQFGTSFNWNTEKGF
-1085 SLNGIFTYIN
+1085 SMNGIFTYIN
-1095 NNFTGSASSPVG
+1095 NDFTGSASSPVG

-1120 TWQLLVQKNI
+1120 TWQFLFQKNI

-1135 VSVNYNG
+1135 VSINYNG

-1148 KTVHTGTIQL
+1148 KTIHTGTVQL

>member
-1 MSKLSKLNGIQK
+1 MFKHL
-13 SKFLRLYKYQYF
+13 FLF
-25 YRMYK
+25 
-30 QIICLLLFCFVSVGF
+30 LFLCTISVGF
-45 GQEKNNA
+45 AQEKNQA
-52 FKSKKFAYTNKEI
+52 YKSKKLVYTNQEI
-65 LIDTSALNPNSFK
+65 QIDTLALNPNSFK
-78 IFNVNQQEIDTS
+78 IYNFNNQEIDTS

-99 KLIFKKIFQD
+99 KLLFKKEFQD
-109 SVRVQ
+109 SVKVE

-140 RLLTFSENTKK
+140 RLLTFTENNKK
-151 QIPIFNGL
+151 PISVFNGL
-159 QTNGSISRGFT
+159 QTNGSISRGVT
-170 VGNNQNTVL
+170 IGNNQNTVL

-185 QISGKLSDDITLK
+185 QISGKLSENITLK

-210 GGYSQKIDEFDQIF
+210 GGYSQKLDEFDQIF

-233 IRAGDLFLENRKT
+233 VRAGDLFLENRKT

-273 FAASLVRGQY
+273 LAASLVRGQY

-295 GPYKLRGNN
+295 GPYKLRGNS

-372 YGGFQHESD
+372 YGGFNHESD
-381 KFSIGAYVYN
+381 KFSIGAYVYS

-400 QQSLSENQ
+400 QQSLSEEQVQ
-408 IQTLQL
+408 ILQN
-414 AGDNANL
+414 AGDDVTQ
-421 MNAPSAYVDSY
+421 MNAPSAYEDSY

-440 KAQVNNTEIFV
+440 KTLIGPIEIFE
-451 FSTDATQTLYQVKFT
+451 FSTDETLTLYQVKFT
-466 FLGTNSGNYILA
+466 FLGNNLGNYILA
-478 SSNTIGKIY
+478 SNNTIGKIY
-487 EYVAPISGV
+487 EYVAPIAGI
-496 PQGSYEPI
+496 PQGNYEPI

-514 IATIVSSFSP
+514 IATIVSKYSP
-524 TEKTEIETEIAIS
+524 SDKTEIETEIAIS
-537 NHDKNLFSNLDDANN
+537 NNDKNLFSGLDDANN
-552 QGIATKLNLKQQLFS
+552 QGIASKLNIKQQLFS
-567 KGIQVQSFATIN
+567 KGINVQSFANIN

-592 NIEFNRDWNLTNPL
+592 NIEFNRDWNITNPL
-606 GNQMFLAGGV
+606 GNQVLIVGGF
-616 QFNSVQKDTVKWKT
+616 QFNSVQKDAIKWKV
-630 FGKYQFEKLEYSTNF
+630 FGKYQFEKLDYSTNF
-645 SGYKHAFQTFTKNKN
+645 SGNKHVFQAIAKNKSLVFQT
-660 LALQTQISLMDSKNN
+660 QTSLMNSQSDYSKSDFFRN
-675 SSTSNFLR
+675 
-683 SQNVAKYHF
+683 QNVAKFHF
-692 KKNYVGANFRY
+692 KKNYIGGSFRA
-703 ENNKE
+703 ENSKE
-708 IANETKIL
+708 FITQTQTL
-716 SNFSQRFSEFGNF
+716 SNFSQRFTEFGNF
-729 IGRGDSTK
+729 LGRGDSTK
-737 VYTEMGYLIRQNDS
+737 VFTEIGYLIRQNDS
-751 VKNNLLQRVNSSF
+751 LQSNILKRVNTSF
-764 STYLKSQIIKNDR
+764 STYLKSQLIKNDR
-777 RNLGIFI
+777 RNLGVFV

-789 KFTHNRATEPSI
+789 KFADNRTTEPSI
-801 NSRVNYSDSFFNQLI
+801 NSRLNYSDSFFNQLI

-826 GSIAQQEFTF
+826 GSIAQQEFTY
-836 LEVDAGRGIYMW
+836 LEVDPGRGVYMW

-858 LQEFEIATFSDLAK
+858 LQEFEIATFPDLAK
-872 YVKIFLPNQIFIRTY
+872 YVKVFLPNQTFIRTY

-899 NAWQNETGFKKFL
+899 NAWQNETGLKGFL
-912 SKFYNQTSLIIDK
+912 SNFYNQTSLIIDK
-925 KITRNSNAFEWNP
+925 KVARNSNSFEWNP
-938 FSIPDKDLIGL
+938 FSKSEEDLIGL
-949 NTNFRNSLFFNKGKQ
+949 NNNFRNSLFFHKGKQ
-964 KNSVT
+964 RNSVT
-969 YTYNSSALKNVLN
+969 YTYNSSSLKNLLN

-996 YVHLVQK
+996 YVHLVKK

-1008 LQTNTSNVKS
+1008 LQTNTSNSES
-1018 ISDNYAS
+1018 ISDSYAT

-1030 TGLEIAPKVSYI
+1030 DGLEMAPKVSYI
-1042 FNKNAS
+1042 FSKNAS
-1048 WDVFYENNSKENTI
+1048 WDIFYENSNKENTL
-1062 GNLEHLKQ
+1062 GDLESLKQ
-1070 QQFGTSFNWNTEKGF
+1070 NQFGTSFNWNTEKGF
-1085 SLNGIFTYIN
+1085 SMNGIFTYIN
-1095 NNFTGSASSPVG
+1095 NDFSGNASSPVG

-1120 TWQLLVQKNI
+1120 TWQLLFQKNI

-1135 VSVNYNG
+1135 VSINYNG

-1148 KTVHTGTIQL
+1148 KTIHTGTVQL

>member
-1 MSKLSKLNGIQK
+1 MFKQL
-13 SKFLRLYKYQYF
+13 FLFL
-25 YRMYK
+25 
-30 QIICLLLFCFVSVGF
+30 ILCTISVGF
-45 GQEKNNA
+45 GQEKNQA
-52 FKSKKFAYTNKEI
+52 FKTRKMVYTKAEI
-65 LIDTSALNPNSFK
+65 QIDTLALNPNSFK
-78 IFNVNQQEIDTS
+78 IYNFDNQEIDTS

-99 KLIFKKIFQD
+99 KLIFKKEFQD
-109 SVRVQ
+109 SVKVE

-140 RLLTFSENTKK
+140 RLLTFTENNKK
-151 QIPIFNGL
+151 PITVFNGL
-159 QTNGSISRGFT
+159 QTNGSISRGIT

-185 QISGKLSDDITLK
+185 QISGKISDNVTLK

-259 SHFNWGNTKKNDLF
+259 SHFNWGNTTKNDLF

-295 GPYKLRGNN
+295 GPYKLRGNS

-372 YGGFQHESD
+372 YGGFSHESD
-381 KFSIGAYVYN
+381 KFSIGAYVYS

-400 QQSLSENQ
+400 QQSLSEEQVQ
-408 IQTLQL
+408 ILQN
-414 AGDNANL
+414 AGDDMTQ
-421 MNAPSAYVDSY
+421 MNAPSAYEDTY

-440 KAQVNNTEIFV
+440 KTIIGLDEIFE
-451 FSTDATQTLYQVKFT
+451 FSTDQTQTLYQVKFT
-466 FLGTNSGNYILA
+466 FLGNNLGNYVLA
-478 SSNTIGKIY
+478 SNNTIGRIY
-487 EYVAPISGV
+487 EYVAPIAGI

-514 IATIVSSFSP
+514 IATIVSKYSP
-524 TEKTEIETEIAIS
+524 TEKTEIETELAIS
-537 NHDKNLFSNLDDANN
+537 NNDKNLFSGIDDANN
-552 QGIATKLNLKQQLFS
+552 QGIASKLNIKQQLFS
-567 KGIQVQSFATIN
+567 KVISVQSFANVN

-592 NIEFNRDWNLTNPL
+592 NIEFNRDWNITNPL
-606 GNQMFLAGGV
+606 GNQVLIIGGF
-616 QFNSVQKDTVKWKT
+616 QFNSVQRDSVKWKT
-630 FGKYQFEKLEYSTNF
+630 FGKYQFEKLDYSVNF
-645 SGYKHAFQTFTKNKN
+645 SGNKHVFQ
-660 LALQTQISLMDSKNN
+660 AVAKNN
-675 SSTSNFLR
+675 SIVFQTNTSLMNSKSDLSKSDFFR
-683 SQNVAKYHF
+683 NQNVAKYHF
-692 KKNYVGANFRY
+692 KKNYIGGSFRN
-703 ENNKE
+703 ENSKE
-708 IANETKIL
+708 ILTQTQTL
-716 SNFSQRFSEFGNF
+716 SNFSQRFTEYGNF
-729 IGRGDSTK
+729 IGRGDSTA
-737 VYTEMGYLIRQNDS
+737 VFTEIGYLARQNDS
-751 VKNNLLQRVNSSF
+751 LQNNVLKRVNASF
-764 STYLKSQIIKNDR
+764 STYLKSQLIKNDR
-777 RNLGIFI
+777 RNLGVFI

-789 KFTHNRATEPSI
+789 KFADNRPTEPSI
-801 NSRVNYSDSFFNQLI
+801 NSRLNYSDSFFNNLI

-826 GSIAQQEFTF
+826 GSIAQQEFTY
-836 LEVDAGRGIYMW
+836 LEVDPGRGVYMW
-848 NDYNNNNIQE
+848 NDYNNNNVQE
-858 LQEFEIATFSDLAK
+858 LQEFEIATFPDLAK
-872 YVKIFLPNQIFIRTY
+872 YVKVFLPNQIFIRTY
-887 QNKLSQTLTFNG
+887 QNKLSQTLIFNG
-899 NAWQNETGFKKFL
+899 NAWQNETGFKKFI
-912 SKFYNQTSLIIDK
+912 SNFYNQSSLIIDK
-925 KITRNSNAFEWNP
+925 KVARNSNSFEWNP
-938 FSIPDKDLIGL
+938 FSKDEEDLIGL
-949 NTNFRNSLFFNKGKQ
+949 NNNFRNSLFFHKGKQ
-964 KNSVT
+964 RNSVT
-969 YTYNSSALKNVLN
+969 YTYNSSSLKNLLN

-991 SHQLQ
+991 SHQVQ
-996 YVHLVQK
+996 YVHLVKK

-1008 LQTNTSNVKS
+1008 VQTNTSNSES
-1018 ISDNYAS
+1018 ISNSYAS

-1030 TGLEIAPKVSYI
+1030 DGLEIAPKVSYI
-1042 FNKNAS
+1042 FSKNAS
-1048 WDVFYENNSKENTI
+1048 WDVFYENSKKENTL
-1062 GNLEHLKQ
+1062 GNLESLKQ
-1070 QQFGTSFNWNTEKGF
+1070 NQFGTSFNWNTEKGF
-1085 SLNGIFTYIN
+1085 SMNGIFTYIN
-1095 NNFTGSASSPVG
+1095 NDFTGSASSPVG

-1120 TWQLLVQKNI
+1120 TWQLLFQKNI

-1135 VSVNYNG
+1135 VSINYNG

-1148 KTVHTGTIQL
+1148 KTIHTGTVQL

>member
-1 MSKLSKLNGIQK
+1 MFKHL
-13 SKFLRLYKYQYF
+13 FLF
-25 YRMYK
+25 
-30 QIICLLLFCFVSVGF
+30 LFLCTISVGF
-45 GQEKNNA
+45 AQEKNQA
-52 FKSKKFAYTNKEI
+52 FKSKKLVYTNQEI
-65 LIDTSALNPNSFK
+65 QIDTLALNPNSFK
-78 IFNVNQQEIDTS
+78 IYNFNNQEIDTS

-99 KLIFKKIFQD
+99 KLLFKKEFQD
-109 SVRVQ
+109 SVKVE

-140 RLLTFSENTKK
+140 RLLTFTENNKK
-151 QIPIFNGL
+151 PISVFNGL
-159 QTNGSISRGFT
+159 QTNGSISRGVT
-170 VGNNQNTVL
+170 IGNNQNTVL

-185 QISGKLSDDITLK
+185 QISGKLSENITLK

-210 GGYSQKIDEFDQIF
+210 GGYSQKLDEFDQIF

-233 IRAGDLFLENRKT
+233 VRAGDLFLENRKT

-273 FAASLVRGQY
+273 LAASLVRGQY

-295 GPYKLRGNN
+295 GPYKLRGNS

-372 YGGFQHESD
+372 YGGFNHESD
-381 KFSIGAYVYN
+381 KFSIGAYVYS

-400 QQSLSENQ
+400 QQSLSEEQVQ
-408 IQTLQL
+408 ILQN
-414 AGDNANL
+414 AGDDVTQ
-421 MNAPSAYVDSY
+421 MNAPSAYEDSY

-440 KAQVNNTEIFV
+440 KTLIGPIEIFE
-451 FSTDATQTLYQVKFT
+451 FSTDETLTLYQVKFT
-466 FLGTNSGNYILA
+466 FLGNNLGNYVLA
-478 SSNTIGKIY
+478 SNNTIGKIY
-487 EYVAPISGV
+487 EYVAPIAGI
-496 PQGSYEPI
+496 PQGNYEPI

-514 IATIVSSFSP
+514 IATIVSKYSP
-524 TEKTEIETEIAIS
+524 SDKTEIETEIAIS
-537 NHDKNLFSNLDDANN
+537 NNDKNLFSGLDDANN
-552 QGIATKLNLKQQLFS
+552 QGIASKLNIKQQLFS
-567 KGIQVQSFATIN
+567 KGINVQSFANIN

-592 NIEFNRDWNLTNPL
+592 NIEFNRDWNITNPL
-606 GNQMFLAGGV
+606 GNQVLIVGGF
-616 QFNSVQKDTVKWKT
+616 QFNSVQKDAIKWQT
-630 FGKYQFEKLEYSTNF
+630 FGKYQFEKLDYSTNF
-645 SGYKHAFQTFTKNKN
+645 SGNKHVFQAVAKNKSVVFQTNT
-660 LALQTQISLMDSKNN
+660 SLMNSQSDLSKTDFFRN
-675 SSTSNFLR
+675 
-683 SQNVAKYHF
+683 QNVAKFHF
-692 KKNYVGANFRY
+692 KKNYIGGSFRA
-703 ENNKE
+703 ENSKE
-708 IANETKIL
+708 FITQTQTL
-716 SNFSQRFSEFGNF
+716 SNFSQRFTEFGNF
-729 IGRGDSTK
+729 LGRGDSTK
-737 VYTEMGYLIRQNDS
+737 VFTEIGYLIRQNDS
-751 VKNNLLQRVNSSF
+751 LQSNILKRVNTSF
-764 STYLKSQIIKNDR
+764 STYLKSQLIKNDR
-777 RNLGIFI
+777 RNLGVFV

-789 KFTHNRATEPSI
+789 KFADNRTTEPSI
-801 NSRVNYSDSFFNQLI
+801 NSRLNYSDSFFNQLI

-826 GSIAQQEFTF
+826 GSIAQQEFTY
-836 LEVDAGRGIYMW
+836 LEVDPGRGVYMW

-858 LQEFEIATFSDLAK
+858 LQEFEIATFPDLAK
-872 YVKIFLPNQIFIRTY
+872 YVKVFLPNQTFIRTY

-899 NAWQNETGFKKFL
+899 NAWQNETGLKGFL
-912 SKFYNQTSLIIDK
+912 SNFYNQTSLIIDK
-925 KITRNSNAFEWNP
+925 KVARNSNSFEWNP
-938 FSIPDKDLIGL
+938 FSKSEEDLIGL
-949 NTNFRNSLFFNKGKQ
+949 NNNFRNSLFFHKGKQ
-964 KNSVT
+964 RNSLT
-969 YTYNSSALKNVLN
+969 YTYNSSSLKNLLN

-996 YVHLVQK
+996 YAHLVQK

-1008 LQTNTSNVKS
+1008 LQTNTSNSES
-1018 ISDNYAS
+1018 ISDSYAT

-1030 TGLEIAPKVSYI
+1030 DGLEMAPKVSYI
-1042 FNKNAS
+1042 FSKNAS
-1048 WDVFYENNSKENTI
+1048 WDIFYENSNKENTL
-1062 GNLEHLKQ
+1062 GDLESLKQ
-1070 QQFGTSFNWNTEKGF
+1070 NQFGTSFNWNTEKGF
-1085 SLNGIFTYIN
+1085 SMNGIFTYIN
-1095 NNFTGSASSPVG
+1095 NDFSGNASSPVG

-1120 TWQLLVQKNI
+1120 TWQLLFQKNI

-1135 VSVNYNG
+1135 VSINYNG

-1148 KTVHTGTIQL
+1148 KTIHTGTVQL

>member
-1 MSKLSKLNGIQK
+1 MFKHL
-13 SKFLRLYKYQYF
+13 FLF
-25 YRMYK
+25 
-30 QIICLLLFCFVSVGF
+30 LFLCTISVGF
-45 GQEKNNA
+45 AQEKNQA
-52 FKSKKFAYTNKEI
+52 FKSKKLVYTNQEI
-65 LIDTSALNPNSFK
+65 QIDTLALNPNSFK
-78 IFNVNQQEIDTS
+78 IYNFNNQEIDTS

-99 KLIFKKIFQD
+99 KLLFKKEFQD
-109 SVRVQ
+109 SVKVE

-140 RLLTFSENTKK
+140 RLLTFTENNKK
-151 QIPIFNGL
+151 PISVFNGL
-159 QTNGSISRGFT
+159 QTNGSISRGVT
-170 VGNNQNTVL
+170 IGNNQNTVL

-185 QISGKLSDDITLK
+185 QISGKLSENITLK

-210 GGYSQKIDEFDQIF
+210 GGYSQKLDEFDQIF

-233 IRAGDLFLENRKT
+233 VRAGDLFLENRKT

-273 FAASLVRGQY
+273 LAASLVRGQY

-295 GPYKLRGNN
+295 GPYKLRGNS

-372 YGGFQHESD
+372 YGGFNHESD
-381 KFSIGAYVYN
+381 KFSIGAYVYS

-400 QQSLSENQ
+400 QQSLSEEQVQ
-408 IQTLQL
+408 ILQN
-414 AGDNANL
+414 AGDDVTQ
-421 MNAPSAYVDSY
+421 MNAPSAYEDSY

-440 KAQVNNTEIFV
+440 KTLIGPIEIFE
-451 FSTDATQTLYQVKFT
+451 FSTDETLTLYQVKFT
-466 FLGTNSGNYILA
+466 FLGNNLGNYVLA
-478 SSNTIGKIY
+478 SNNTIGKIY
-487 EYVAPISGV
+487 EYVAPIAGI
-496 PQGSYEPI
+496 PQGNYEPI

-514 IATIVSSFSP
+514 IATIVSKYSP
-524 TEKTEIETEIAIS
+524 SDKTEIETEIAIS
-537 NHDKNLFSNLDDANN
+537 NNDKNLFSGLDDANN
-552 QGIATKLNLKQQLFS
+552 QGIASKLNIKQQLFS
-567 KGIQVQSFATIN
+567 KGINVQSFANIN

-592 NIEFNRDWNLTNPL
+592 NIEFNRDWNITNPL
-606 GNQMFLAGGV
+606 GNQVLIVGGF
-616 QFNSVQKDTVKWKT
+616 QFNSVQKDAIKWKV
-630 FGKYQFEKLEYSTNF
+630 FGKYQFEKLDYSTNF
-645 SGYKHAFQTFTKNKN
+645 SGNKHVFQAIAKNKSLVFQT
-660 LALQTQISLMDSKNN
+660 QTSLMNSQSDYSKSDFFRN
-675 SSTSNFLR
+675 
-683 SQNVAKYHF
+683 QNVAKFHF
-692 KKNYVGANFRY
+692 KKNYIGGSFRA
-703 ENNKE
+703 ENSKE
-708 IANETKIL
+708 FITQTQTL
-716 SNFSQRFSEFGNF
+716 SNFSQRFTEFGNF
-729 IGRGDSTK
+729 LGRGDSTK
-737 VYTEMGYLIRQNDS
+737 VFTEIGYLIRQNDS
-751 VKNNLLQRVNSSF
+751 LQSNILKRVNTSF
-764 STYLKSQIIKNDR
+764 STYLKSQLIKNDR
-777 RNLGIFI
+777 RNLGVFV

-789 KFTHNRATEPSI
+789 KFADNRTTEPSI
-801 NSRVNYSDSFFNQLI
+801 NSRLNYSDSFFNQLI

-826 GSIAQQEFTF
+826 GSIAQQEFTY
-836 LEVDAGRGIYMW
+836 LEVDPGRGVYMW

-858 LQEFEIATFSDLAK
+858 LQEFEIATFPDLAK
-872 YVKIFLPNQIFIRTY
+872 YVKVFLPNQTFIRTY

-899 NAWQNETGFKKFL
+899 NAWQNETGLKGFL
-912 SKFYNQTSLIIDK
+912 SNFYNQTSLIIDK
-925 KITRNSNAFEWNP
+925 KVARNSNSFEWNP
-938 FSIPDKDLIGL
+938 FSKSEEDLIGL
-949 NTNFRNSLFFNKGKQ
+949 NNNFRNSLFFHKGKQ
-964 KNSVT
+964 RNSVT
-969 YTYNSSALKNVLN
+969 YTYNSSSLKNLLN

-996 YVHLVQK
+996 YVHLVKK

-1008 LQTNTSNVKS
+1008 LQTNTSNSES
-1018 ISDNYAS
+1018 ISDSYAT

-1030 TGLEIAPKVSYI
+1030 DGLEMAPKVSYI
-1042 FNKNAS
+1042 FSKNAS
-1048 WDVFYENNSKENTI
+1048 WDIFYENSNKENTL
-1062 GNLEHLKQ
+1062 GDLESLKQ
-1070 QQFGTSFNWNTEKGF
+1070 NQFGTSFNWNTEKGF
-1085 SLNGIFTYIN
+1085 SMNGIFTYIN
-1095 NNFTGSASSPVG
+1095 NDFSGNASSPVG

-1120 TWQLLVQKNI
+1120 TWQLLFQKNI

-1135 VSVNYNG
+1135 VSINYNG

-1148 KTVHTGTIQL
+1148 KTIHTGTVQL